1 MTAFDLAP
9 GELLFLN
16 RESVEELL
24 DPGAVL
30 RRCEDTFR
38 WVGEGSVDQRNP
50 VNLYLHDRLGPE
62 PEFGHGVVQAF
73 PAFVEPLEV
82 AGVKWL
88 ASFRKNPKRGLPAI
102 SATGVL
108 NSTETGMPLAIFDA
122 TSVTNFRTGGH
133 AGVGAKY
140 MARPESSVVAVL
152 GCGNGGRSHVR
163 TMAEIF
169 DLEQV
174 TAFDIAPAART
185 TFAKEMSSLLSV
197 PVATTDSVEEAV
209 RDADVICVTT
219 TAPEPVLYERWVKAG
234 AHVCATTGFRDV
246 DVECV
251 RSFDK
256 FAVGWYG
263 RDLEWI
269 EGEETGRI
277 GGLTPGALSRDDI
290 HGDLATEIIPGH
302 KPGREGADE
311 RTIMSHMGMP
321 ALDAATAELLY
332 SEAQRTGT
340 GTVLRLF

>member
-1 MTAFDLAP
+1 MTAFDLEP

-16 RESVEELL
+16 RDAVEQLL

-30 RRCEDTFR
+30 QRCEDTFR
-38 WVGEGSVDQRNP
+38 WVGEEKVDQRNP
-50 VNLYLHDRLGPE
+50 VNLYIHDRLGPE

-73 PAFVEPLEV
+73 PAFIKPLQV

-88 ASFRKNPKRGLPAI
+88 ASFRKNPRRNLPAI

-133 AGVGAKY
+133 AGVGAKH
-140 MARPESSVVAVL
+140 MARPDSSVISVL
-152 GCGNGGRSHVR
+152 GCGNGGRSHLR

-169 DLEQV
+169 DIQRV
-174 TAFDIAPAART
+174 TAFDVVPEARDRFAAQMTELLDVEVT
-185 TFAKEMSSLLSV
+185 TFDNAE
-197 PVATTDSVEEAV
+197 DAV

-219 TAPEPVLYERWVKAG
+219 TAPEPVLHEPWVKPG

-251 RSFDK
+251 RAFDK

-263 RDLEWI
+263 RDMEWI

-277 GGLTPGALSRDDI
+277 GGLTPGSVSRSDV
-290 HGDLATEIIPGH
+290 HADLATEIIPGT
-302 KPGREGADE
+302 KPGRESPAE

-321 ALDAATAELLY
+321 ALDAATAHLLY
-332 SEAQRTGT
+332 TEAQRQGV

>member
-1 MTAFDLAP
+1 MTASDLEP
-9 GELLFLN
+9 GELLFLD
-16 RESVEELL
+16 RTAVETLL

-30 RRCEDTFR
+30 QRCIDTFT
-38 WVGEGSVDQRNP
+38 WVGEGEVDQRNP

-73 PAFVEPLEV
+73 PALIKPLQV

-108 NSTETGMPLAIFDA
+108 NDAETGMPLAVFDA

-140 MARPESSVVAVL
+140 MARPDSSVVAIL
-152 GCGNGGRSHVR
+152 GCGNGGRSHLR

-169 DLEQV
+169 DIEHV
-174 TAFDIAPAART
+174 TAFDIVPEART
-185 TFAKEMSSLLSV
+185 AFAEEMGELLGVTVTES
-197 PVATTDSVEEAV
+197 DSVETAV
-209 RDADVICVTT
+209 RDADIICVTT
-219 TAPEPVLYERWVKAG
+219 TAPEPILFEAWIRPG

-246 DVECV
+246 HVECV

-269 EGEETGRI
+269 DGEETGRI
-277 GGLTPGALSRDDI
+277 GGVTPGSITRGDI
-290 HGDLATEIIPGH
+290 YADLATEIIPGH
-302 KPGREGADE
+302 KPGRDSATE

-321 ALDAATAELLY
+321 ALDAATAHLLVT
-332 SEAQRTGT
+332 EAQRRGVGT
-340 GTVLRLF
+340 LLRLF

>member
-1 MTAFDLAP
+1 MTAFDLDP

-16 RESVEELL
+16 RDAVEQLL
-24 DPGAVL
+24 HADAVL
-30 RRCEDTFR
+30 QRCEDTFR
-38 WVGEGSVDQRNP
+38 WVGQGEIDQRNP

-73 PAFVEPLEV
+73 PAFVKPLDI
-82 AGVKWL
+82 AAVKWL
-88 ASFRKNPKRGLPAI
+88 ASFRGNPKRGLPAI

-108 NSTETGMPLAIFDA
+108 NSTETGMPLAVFDA

-133 AGVGAKY
+133 AGVGAKH
-140 MARPESSVVAVL
+140 MARPDSSVVAIL
-152 GCGNGGRSHVR
+152 GCGNGGRSHLR

-169 DLEQV
+169 DIQLV
-174 TAFDIAPAART
+174 TAFDVDRDART
-185 TFAKEMSSLLSV
+185 RFARDMGDGLELHVEES
-197 PVATTDSVEEAV
+197 DSVEAAV
-209 RDADVICVTT
+209 READVICVTT
-219 TAPEPVLYERWVKAG
+219 TAPKPILFEEWVKPG
-234 AHVCATTGFRDV
+234 GHVCATTGFRDV
-246 DVECV
+246 HVDCV

-277 GGLTPGALSRDDI
+277 GGLTPGAITRGDI
-290 HGDLATEIIPGH
+290 YADLATEILSGA
-302 KPGREGADE
+302 KPGRESAEE

-321 ALDAATAELLY
+321 ALDAATAHLLY
-332 SEAQRTGT
+332 TEAQRTGV

>member
-1 MTAFDLAP
+1 MMAFDLEP

-16 RESVEELL
+16 RHAVEELL

-30 RRCEDTFR
+30 QRCEDTFR

-73 PAFVEPLEV
+73 PAFVKPLEV

-102 SATGVL
+102 SATGIL
-108 NSTETGMPLAIFDA
+108 NSAETGMPLAIFDA

-133 AGVGAKY
+133 AGVGAKH
-140 MARPESSVVAVL
+140 MARPDSSVVAIL
-152 GCGNGGRSHVR
+152 GCGNGGRSHLR

-169 DLEQV
+169 DIERV
-174 TAFDIAPAART
+174 TAFDVIAESRDRFAR
-185 TFAKEMSSLLSV
+185 EMGDLLGV
-197 PVATTDSVEEAV
+197 TVEQTDSVEDAV
-209 RDADVICVTT
+209 READVICVTT
-219 TAPEPVLYERWVKAG
+219 TAPEPVLFAEWVKPG

-246 DVECV
+246 HVGCV
-251 RSFDK
+251 STFDK

-277 GGLTPGALSRDDI
+277 GGVTPGSITRDDI
-290 HGDLATEIIPGH
+290 YADLAGEIIPGV
-302 KPGREGADE
+302 KPGRESPEE

-321 ALDAATAELLY
+321 ALDAATAHLLFT
-332 SEAQRTGT
+332 EAQRRGI
-340 GTVLRLF
+340 GTVLQLF

>member
-1 MTAFDLAP
+1 MTAFDLQP
-9 GELLFLN
+9 GELLFLDS
-16 RESVEELL
+16 EAVGTLL
-24 DPGAVL
+24 DPGDVL
-30 RRCEDTFR
+30 QRCIDTFR
-38 WVGEGSVDQRNP
+38 WVGEGEVDQRNP

-73 PAFVEPLEV
+73 PAHVKPLQV
-82 AGVKWL
+82 AAVKWL

-102 SATGVL
+102 SATGIL

-133 AGVGAKY
+133 AGVGAKF
-140 MARPESSVVAVL
+140 MARPDSSVVAIL
-152 GCGNGGRSHVR
+152 GCGNGGRSHLR

-169 DLEQV
+169 DIDTV
-174 TAFDIAPAART
+174 TAFDVVEDSRRAFAR
-185 TFAKEMSSLLSV
+185 EMSELLGVTVVES
-197 PVATTDSVEEAV
+197 DSVEDAV

-219 TAPEPVLYERWVKAG
+219 TAPEPILFESWVKEG

-246 DVECV
+246 NVGCV

-277 GGLTPGALSRDDI
+277 GGVTPGSITREDI
-290 HGDLATEIIPGH
+290 YADLASEIIPGV
-302 KPGREGADE
+302 KPGREDPEE

-321 ALDAATAELLY
+321 ALDAATAHLLFT
-332 SEAQRTGT
+332 EAQRQGV
-340 GTVLRLF
+340 GTVMRLF

>member
-1 MTAFDLAP
+1 MTAFDLEP
-9 GELLFLN
+9 GELLFLD
-16 RESVEELL
+16 RQSVERLL
-24 DPGAVL
+24 RPADVL
-30 RRCEDTFR
+30 QRCEDTFR
-38 WVGEGSVDQRNP
+38 WVGDGKVDQRNP

-73 PAFVEPLEV
+73 PAFVQPLEV
-82 AGVKWL
+82 AAVKWL
-88 ASFRKNPKRGLPAI
+88 ASFRKNPLRGLPAI

-140 MARPESSVVAVL
+140 MARPDSSRIAVL
-152 GCGNGGRSHVR
+152 GCGNGGRSHLR
-163 TMAEIF
+163 TMAAIF
-169 DLEQV
+169 DIESV
-174 TAFDIAPAART
+174 TAFDVVAEARRA
-185 TFAKEMSSLLSV
+185 FAEEMGRELGV
-197 PVATTDSVEEAV
+197 EIEETESVEVAV
-209 RDADVICVTT
+209 GDADVICVTT
-219 TAPEPVLYERWVKAG
+219 TAPAPILFEQWVKPG

-246 DVECV
+246 DVGCV
-251 RSFDK
+251 HTFDK

-277 GGLTPGALSRDDI
+277 GGLEPGAVTRSDI
-290 HGDLATEIIPGH
+290 HGDLASEIIPGRV
-302 KPGREGADE
+302 PGRDTETE

-321 ALDAATAELLY
+321 ALDAATAHLLY
-332 SEAQRTGT
+332 TEAQRTGT

>member
-1 MTAFDLAP
+1 MNAFDLAP

-16 RESVEELL
+16 RDSVAELL

-30 RRCEDTFR
+30 QRCEDTFR
-38 WVGEGSVDQRNP
+38 WVGEGRVDQRNP
-50 VNLYLHDRLGPE
+50 VNLYIHDRLGPE

-73 PAFVEPLEV
+73 PAFVKPLEV

-133 AGVGAKY
+133 AGVGAKF
-140 MARPESSVVAVL
+140 MARPDSSVIGVL
-152 GCGNGGRSHVR
+152 GCGNGGRSHLR

-169 DLEQV
+169 SIERVL
-174 TAFDIAPAART
+174 AFDVMPEARSA
-185 TFAKEMSSLLSV
+185 FADEMTQLLG
-197 PVATTDSVEEAV
+197 VEVEQSETAEGAV
-209 RDADVICVTT
+209 RAADVICVTT
-219 TAPEPVLYERWVKAG
+219 TAPEPVLYEQWVKPG

-246 DVECV
+246 DVSCV
-251 RSFDK
+251 RAFDK

-269 EGEETGRI
+269 DGEETGRI
-277 GGLTPGALSRDDI
+277 GGLTPGAIDRSDI
-290 HGDLATEIIPGH
+290 HGDLATEIIPGV
-302 KPGREGADE
+302 KTGRDSAED

-332 SEAQRTGT
+332 SEAQRRGV
-340 GTVLRLF
+340 GDVLRLF